1 LYYNWLLN
9 QLIPAFIVKKEEK
22 EEQTIVYFNMKVG
35 DFSPMLSAQNVKLES
50 NSNNLYSDKWDINA
64 TKIDIKSNLDS

>member
-1 LYYNWLLN
+1 MYYNWLLN

-35 DFSPMLSAQNVKLES
+35 DFFSMVSAQNVKLES
-50 NSNNLYSDKWDINA
+50 NSNNTYSDKWDINA

>member
-35 DFSPMLSAQNVKLES
+35 DFFSMVSAQNVKLES
-50 NSNNLYSDKWDINA
+50 NSNNTYSDKWDINA